1 MRNEISFQKFITCF
15 TMQNCAGL
23 GFCVQILLEDEIYF
37 IVFKNF
43 ITHSYHNIY
52 MNHSSY

>member
-23 GFCVQILLEDEIYF
+23 GFCVHLLFEDEIYF

-43 ITHSYHNIY
+43 IGHS
-52 MNHSSY
+52 NHIVYT